1 MIVNTRRLFVR
12 LLSDLRIDA
21 VCDVGSMNGAEA
33 LTFGVAAPRSTVYAF
48 EPNPRNFQWMQAHCF
63 SPQRNIQLSPL
74 AVSDHDG
81 EAEFFLVEA
90 DCTSGEPL
98 CGMGSLYHRAEPY
111 SPAQTIKVR
120 TTRLDTFLEHRCPPD
135 ARLALWIDAEGKA
148 YEVIEGLGNR
158 AGNVQVIHVEV
169 ETIHCIEAKQ
179 KLYPAVRT
187 QLRRL
192 GFTEVATDLA
202 RDRAQFNAVFAR
214 VDRSASGYCQLAAWL
229 LAARFRYLMVRSAV
243 WICPACVRRYR
254 VFRRRVPGSHATIN

>member
-1 MIVNTRRLFVR
+1 VIVNTRRLFAR

-33 LTFGVAAPRSTVYAF
+33 LTFSLAAPQSTVYAF
-48 EPNPRNFQWMQAHCF
+48 EPNPRNFQWMQAHCL

-81 EAEFFLVEA
+81 EAEFFLVET
-90 DCTSGEPL
+90 DYRGSEPL
-98 CGMGSLYHRAEPY
+98 CGMGSLYRRTEPH
-111 SPAQTIKVR
+111 SPTQTVNVR
-120 TTRLDTFLEHRCPPD
+120 TTRLDTFLERRCPPD

-148 YEVIEGLGNR
+148 YEVIEGLGER
-158 AGNVQVIHVEV
+158 AENVQVIHVEV
-169 ETIHCIEAKQ
+169 ETTHCINAEQ
-179 KLYPAVRT
+179 KLYPTIRT

-214 VDRSASGYCQLAAWL
+214 VDRSASGYGQLAACL
-229 LAARFRYLMVRSAV
+229 LGARIRYLMVRSAV
-243 WICPACVRRYR
+243 WICPACVRRYLL
-254 VFRRRVPGSHATIN
+254 FRRRALQAHATIS